1 MTRKLIELINSDCN
15 SRESVLTV
23 QQISKLFYNAIKI
36 IFKYTNAM
44 RTFFKLKIC
53 NTYWISCVT
62 HHNSQCSGYMC
73 EFGTKSLFYPYATM
87 IPIQK
92 ISHCNNLAKFLFCQ
106 RSKDFPKDRTWFAYC
121 PSLQR
126 IKFISENAEHIST

>member
-44 RTFFKLKIC
+44 RTFFKLKI
-53 NTYWISCVT
+53 
-62 HHNSQCSGYMC
+62 
-73 EFGTKSLFYPYATM
+73 
-87 IPIQK
+87 
-92 ISHCNNLAKFLFCQ
+92 
-106 RSKDFPKDRTWFAYC
+106 
-121 PSLQR
+121 
-126 IKFISENAEHIST
+126 

>member
-53 NTYWISCVT
+53 NTYWISANTSFMCNT
-62 HHNSQCSGYMC
+62 SQQPMFWLHVRIWN
-73 EFGTKSLFYPYATM
+73 E
-87 IPIQK
+87 IPIL
-92 ISHCNNLAKFLFCQ
+92 SLCNNDSHTENIA
-106 RSKDFPKDRTWFAYC
+106 
-121 PSLQR
+121 LQ
-126 IKFISENAEHIST
+126 